1 MGQTNWLSHY
11 LIVTVVNKCY
21 PNFLST
27 LPSTGPALI
36 ASRMGSPRAFSPARR
51 RPAILPGAKTRW
63 GRKEG
68 RGKTGTG
75 RRNVW
80 LTDHRRGPN
89 PLFFD
94 IQKRNVYAGCCYI
107 IVGWMRMLGVFLLLP
122 WKCIMHSWN
131 TPSSFYN
138 GHLKVWSSR
147 GFFICPLYNY
157 AISLIWPS
165 CGVVYVLYS
174 MSIIK

>member
-1 MGQTNWLSHY
+1 MPITESGQKSPVDNFKENWPFGVWMELTRPAMGQTNWLSHY

-68 RGKTGTG
+68 RK
-75 RRNVW
+75 REDWNWKEKR
-80 LTDHRRGPN
+80 LTDWPPPRAKSAFLWYSKTECLCG
-89 PLFFD
+89 
-94 IQKRNVYAGCCYI
+94 
-107 IVGWMRMLGVFLLLP
+107 LLLHH
-122 WKCIMHSWN
+122 CGLDEDVGRV
-131 TPSSFYN
+131 PSSS
-138 GHLKVWSSR
+138 LKVHHA
-147 GFFICPLYNY
+147 FLKYTQF
-157 AISLIWPS
+157 
-165 CGVVYVLYS
+165 VL
-174 MSIIK
+174 